1 MYPFQ
6 WALTLLGRPSSRAIG
21 LCRAQKWGGG
31 KALIEGSELKLHL
44 PAACLT
50 CKPQLLTKFRFCL
63 WDRTISVCP
72 TIFSFTASLGLESAQ
87 EPAHDHTLCFEA
99 TKRDFMGAKTSGQD
113 EGFPDFCVFL
123 LKAYLKYKSISLF
136 FRTAG
141 LLFSSASTKEAQ
153 YYQKISPTI
162 PIMQS
167 SGLFCYTGYMV
178 EWRHRG
184 N

>member
-6 WALTLLGRPSSRAIG
+6 WALTLLSRPSSRAIG

-63 WDRTISVCP
+63 WGRTISVCP
-72 TIFSFTASLGLESAQ
+72 TIFSFTASLGFESGQ
-87 EPAHDHTLCFEA
+87 EPAPDHTLCLFWSCEERLHWCKNFRA
-99 TKRDFMGAKTSGQD
+99 RWRFPRFLCVPLKSLSQIQINKSVFQNCRTSQLCFNQG
-113 EGFPDFCVFL
+113 GPVL
-123 LKAYLKYKSISLF
+123 PK
-136 FRTAG
+136 
-141 LLFSSASTKEAQ
+141 
-153 YYQKISPTI
+153 
-162 PIMQS
+162 
-167 SGLFCYTGYMV
+167 
-178 EWRHRG
+178 